1 MFSELSPETFGGS
14 LFIFSTHDSEHIF
27 YRTYSSDM
35 FKNELGAMCLSLNV
49 LEFQLAHEI
58 GMIQCQSLNNVF
70 VVNMVPSIRTRP
82 PSLEQLETDNSKT
95 SELS

>member
-1 MFSELSPETFGGS
+1 
-14 LFIFSTHDSEHIF
+14 
-27 YRTYSSDM
+27 M
-35 FKNELGAMCLSLNV
+35 FKNELGDMCLSLNV